1 MNKKFKVVLLCT
13 LFVLLLFFLVPW
25 LRFESFIIGLEGP
38 FAKQDIMISPLYLGY
53 LITLICLPIAYI
65 FSMGRSKKSKFRIW
79 GIFIMVPISLPLAY
93 SLGIT
98 YSLIVRNPWA
108 TMLMFYIF
116 PLIFITGL
124 ILLGVGVFKK
134 NEVRQF

>member
-1 MNKKFKVVLLCT
+1 MNKKLKVVLLCT

-53 LITLICLPIAYI
+53 FITLISLSLS
-65 FSMGRSKKSKFRIW
+65 FFLSMGRSKKSKFRIW

-116 PLIFITGL
+116 PLIFIAGL
-124 ILLGVGVFKK
+124 ILLFVGVFKK
-134 NEVRQF
+134 KEVRQF

>member
-1 MNKKFKVVLLCT
+1 MNKKLKVVLLCT

-25 LRFESFIIGLEGP
+25 LRFASFIYGSESP

-53 LITLICLPIAYI
+53 FITLISLSLA
-65 FSMGRSKKSKFRIW
+65 FFLSMGRSKKSKFRIW

-93 SLGIT
+93 SIGIT

-116 PLIFITGL
+116 PLIFIAGL
-124 ILLGVGVFKK
+124 ILLCVGVCKK
-134 NEVRQF
+134 NEVSQY